1 MRYALL
7 ALAITCLLANS
18 SFADET
24 AIDFQ
29 RDVRPILSSR
39 CFACHGPDDD
49 HREADL
55 RFDTAEGGTADLGGY
70 AAIVP
75 GDPEASE
82 LLTRVTTD
90 DPDLQMP
97 PADSGERLTTEE
109 VETLRKWIA
118 EGATWGAHWAFEAPT
133 GPEIPEPV
141 DAQAQEWIAGPID
154 AFVLARLQ
162 EEELAPEPRADRLT
176 LLRRLSLDLV
186 GLPPKLEEID
196 AFLADNS
203 ADAYEKLVERLL
215 ESPHYG
221 ERWGRLWLDAAR
233 YADSDGFEKDK
244 PRSVWMYR
252 DWVVDALN
260 RDQPYNEFL
269 IDQIA
274 GDLRE
279 NPTQDQVVA
288 TGFLRNSMLNEE
300 GGIDPEQFR
309 MEAMFDRMDAV
320 GKAILGLTI
329 QCGQCHSHKYDPLTQ
344 DEYYRMFAF
353 LNNSHEGS
361 VTVYT
366 NDEQR
371 VRSDVLDRIAAIETE
386 LKSQTP
392 DWRERVADWAQAVIE
407 RQPEWSVLPAEYVGD
422 NGQRYFFYDDHS
434 IRAAGYAPTKL
445 EALFTVE
452 TDLPEIR
459 AFRLEALIDPNLP
472 AGGPGRATNGLFALT
487 EFKVEAQSIAD
498 PSQKQTVT
506 FTRALADYAN
516 APLTLQKPFA
526 DKQGN
531 AGDTGPAEFAID
543 GKDETAWGIDA
554 GPGRRNQS
562 RQAVFIADK
571 NVVYEGGTKLSFRLV
586 QKHGGWNSDDNQ
598 TMNLGRFRVSATSN
612 AEFPDT
618 IASPR
623 TLEVLDSVADTP
635 AADWSEANWAQL
647 FSAYRQTVADL
658 SAANAEIERIW
669 SEHPEGATQLV
680 LTERTDPRITHRLN
694 RGNFLAPEDQV
705 DPGVPAFLHPLNV
718 ENPTRLDFARWLADP
733 RSPTTARAIIN
744 RVWQAYFGRGFS
756 ETAED
761 LGLQGETPSHPQLL
775 DWLAVD
781 FMEHGWSLKR
791 LHRQIVMSSTYQQS
805 SHVSPEKLE
814 RDPYNRLLA
823 RGPRYRVDAEVV
835 RDIALTASGLLN
847 HDVGGPPVYPPAP
860 EFLFV
865 PPASYGPK
873 TWDTETDDQKYRRA
887 MYTFRFRSVPYPALQ
902 AFDAPNA
909 DIACVRRSR
918 SNTPLQALTTLNE
931 PLFLECAQALAR
943 KTVREG
949 GPSFDEMLTFAF
961 RRCLTRAPTPG
972 ERDLLSGVFG
982 QAQQQLA
989 DNSEEARQLA
999 GLTDNE
1005 AANLPDGTS
1014 TTDLAAWTA
1023 LSRVLLN
1030 LDETITKE

>member
-1 MRYALL
+1 VVC
-7 ALAITCLLANS
+7 CLLAAS
-18 SFADET
+18 VSADESV
-24 AIDFQ
+24 DFQ

-39 CFACHGPDDD
+39 CFACHGPDED

-82 LLTRVTTD
+82 MLARVTSD
-90 DPDLQMP
+90 DPDLLMP
-97 PADSGERLTTEE
+97 PAGMGERLTAEE
-109 VETLRKWIA
+109 VEILRQWIA
-118 EGATWGAHWAFEAPT
+118 AGAEWGAHWAFESPRKRD
-133 GPEIPEPV
+133 IPEPA
-141 DAQAQEWIAGPID
+141 DAEAEEWITGPID
-154 AFVLARLQ
+154 AFIRARLDR
-162 EEELAPEPRADRLT
+162 EGLSPEPRADRLT
-176 LLRRLSLDLV
+176 LLRRLSLDLI
-186 GLPPKLEEID
+186 GLPPTLEEID
-196 AFLADNS
+196 AFVADES
-203 ADAYEKLVERLL
+203 DDAYEKQVERLL
-215 ESPHYG
+215 NSPHYG

-260 RDQPYNEFL
+260 RDQPYDEFL

-279 NPTQDQVVA
+279 DPTQDQLVA

-329 QCGQCHSHKYDPLTQ
+329 QCGQCHTHKYDPLTQ
-344 DEYYRMFAF
+344 AEYYRMFAF

-366 NDEQR
+366 DDQQR
-371 VRSDVLDRIAAIETE
+371 VREDVLDRIAAIEVD

-392 DWRERVADWAQAVIE
+392 DWRERVADWAQQVGEQQADWTI
-407 RQPEWSVLPAEYVGD
+407 LPAEYVGD

-445 EALFTVE
+445 EALFTVQV
-452 TDLPEIR
+452 DQPQIR
-459 AFRLEALIDPNLP
+459 AFRLEALTDPNLP

-487 EFKVEAQSIAD
+487 EFKVDAQSVAD

-506 FTRALADYAN
+506 FTRAVADFAN
-516 APLTLQKPFA
+516 APQTLPPPYV
-526 DKQGN
+526 DKQGK
-531 AGDTGPAEFAID
+531 AGDTGPVEYAID
-543 GKDETAWGIDA
+543 GKIETAWGIDA

-562 RQAVFIADK
+562 RQAVFVADR
-571 NVVYEGGTKLSFRLV
+571 NVAYEGGTKLDFRLV

-598 TMNLGRFRVSATSN
+598 TMNLGRFRLSLTAQTD
-612 AEFPDT
+612 FPDT
-618 IASPR
+618 LASPQ
-623 TLEVLDSVADTP
+623 TLELLQSLAGVPTEE
-635 AADWSEANWAQL
+635 WSEATWDRL
-647 FSAYRQTVADL
+647 FRAYRQTVDEW
-658 SAANAEIERIW
+658 SAVNAEIERIW
-669 SEHPEGATQLV
+669 SQHPEGATQLV
-680 LTERTDPRITHRLN
+680 LDEREDSRMTHRLD
-694 RGNFLAPEDQV
+694 RGDFLSPEEQV
-705 DPGVPAFLHPLNV
+705 APGVPEFLHPLDV
-718 ENPTRLDFARWLADP
+718 ENPTRLDFAKWLADP
-733 RSPTTARAIIN
+733 RSPTTARAIVN
-744 RVWQAYFGRGFS
+744 RVWQAYFGRGFT
-756 ETAED
+756 ETPED
-761 LGLQGETPSHPQLL
+761 LGLQGEMPSHPELL

-781 FMEHGWSLKR
+781 FMQQGWSLKR
-791 LHRQIVMSSTYQQS
+791 LHKQIVMSATYQQS

-835 RDIALTASGLLN
+835 RDIALTASGLLSR
-847 HDVGGPPVYPPAP
+847 DIGGPPVYPPAP
-860 EFLFV
+860 EFLFL

-873 TWDTETDDQKYRRA
+873 TWETETDDQQYRRA
-887 MYTFRFRSVPYPALQ
+887 LYTFRFRSVPYPALQ

-931 PLFLECAQALAR
+931 PLFLKCAQALAE
-943 KTVREG
+943 TTIREG
-949 GPSFDEMLTFAF
+949 GDGFDEKLTFAF
-961 RRCLTRAPTPG
+961 RRCLTREPTSA
-972 ERDLLSGVFG
+972 ERDTLQSVFVRVE
-982 QAQQQLA
+982 
-989 DNSEEARQLA
+989 DQLA
-999 GLTDNE
+999 GRTDD
-1005 AANLPDGTS
+1005 ARALAGLDRDQTPDLPTGT
-1014 TTDLAAWTA
+1014 TLVDLAGWTA
-1023 LSRVLLN
+1023 LCRILLN